1 MAEPPVGTGTDPLPA
16 TGPAEPAGA
25 TPSPSQGPDRRRS
38 FTGVVD
44 RFFGGLSTLAALV
57 LIALPALL
65 IVIITQASW
74 RAIVRFG
81 PGFVIGQFWVPSAS
95 PTSPITFGAA
105 PFVAGTLETSVI
117 AMLIGVPLSIGAAIF
132 LAELA
137 PDWLRAPVASVV
149 DLLAAVPSVVFG
161 LWGLYVLVPYMRSNV
176 DPALVHYLGWTPLFA
191 SHAGSQSGV
200 SVLTAS
206 IILAIMILPTISSV
220 SREALRATP
229 DSQREA
235 ALSLGATRWEATRL
249 GPLAYAR
256 SGIFGA
262 AILGLGRAMGE
273 TMAVTMTIGNSDNFA
288 TSLFDPGQTL
298 SSKIA
303 INFGN
308 ALPLE
313 KSALIE
319 LGLILMGLSLLVN
332 VAARLMLRS
341 MTRMGGSAP

>member
-1 MAEPPVGTGTDPLPA
+1 MGEAPADPSADPGPLP
-16 TGPAEPAGA
+16 GA
-25 TPSPSQGPDRRRS
+25 SAAPPTPSAPPGLLARRRLS
-38 FTGVVD
+38 HLID
-44 RFFGGLSTLAALV
+44 RFFGGFVAAAAL
-57 LIALPALL
+57 AL
-65 IVIITQASW
+65 IVLPTLLVVIVAQASW
-74 RAIVRFG
+74 PALIRFG
-81 PGFVIGQFWVPSAS
+81 PAFLVTRVWDPNL
-95 PTSPITFGAA
+95 SPITFGAV
-105 PFVAGTLETSVI
+105 PFVAGTVETSVV
-117 AMLIGVPLSIGAAIF
+117 AMLIGVPLSLGAAVF

-137 PDWLRAPVASVV
+137 PSWLRAPVASVV

-161 LWGLYVLVPYMRSNV
+161 LWGLYVLVPYMRNSV
-176 DPALVHYLGWTPLFA
+176 DPILVHYLGWSPIFA
-191 SHAGSQSGV
+191 SHAGSGSGV

-206 IILAIMILPTISSV
+206 IILAIMVLPTISSV

-235 ALSLGATRWEATRL
+235 ALSLGATKWEATRI

-273 TMAVTMTIGNSDNFA
+273 TMAVTMTIGNSNQIA

-298 SSKIA
+298 SSLIA

-313 KSALIE
+313 RAALVE

-332 VAARLMLRS
+332 VVARLLIRS
-341 MTRMGGSAP
+341 MTRLGGSAA

>member
-1 MAEPPVGTGTDPLPA
+1 MGDPPAGPGAGVGPLPA
-16 TGPAEPAGA
+16 STGESSP
-25 TPSPSQGPDRRRS
+25 TPSPPMRGAQQRRTARAFDRAFGW
-38 FTGVVD
+38 FTV
-44 RFFGGLSTLAALV
+44 AAAAT
-57 LIALPALL
+57 LIALPLLLVTIVAQNAWPAL
-65 IVIITQASW
+65 
-74 RAIVRFG
+74 VRFG
-81 PGFVIGQFWVPSAS
+81 PGFLIGKLWDPNL
-95 PTSPITFGAA
+95 PPITFGAST
-105 PFVAGTLETSVI
+105 FIAGTLETSVI
-117 AMLIGVPLSIGAAIF
+117 ALLIGVPLSIGGAVF

-137 PDWLRAPVASVV
+137 PDWLRAPVAAVV

-161 LWGLYVLVPYMRSNV
+161 LWGLYVLVPYMRTSV
-176 DPALVHYLGWTPLFA
+176 DPFLAKYLGWSPLFA
-191 SHAGSQSGV
+191 EHAGSQSGA
-200 SVLTAS
+200 SILTAS

-235 ALSLGATRWEATRL
+235 ALSLGATRWEATRM

-256 SGIFGA
+256 TGIFGA

-273 TMAVTMTIGNSDNFA
+273 TMAVTMTVGNSDNFA

-313 KSALIE
+313 RAALVE
-319 LGLILMGLSLLVN
+319 LGLILMALSLLVN
-332 VAARLMLRS
+332 VVARLLLRS
-341 MTRMGGSAP
+341 MTRIGRTTA

>member
-1 MAEPPVGTGTDPLPA
+1 MGETPDGPSAGGAPRDKPL
-16 TGPAEPAGA
+16 AGA
-25 TPSPSQGPDRRRS
+25 PPTTLSSPSGNVARRRRAHILDS
-38 FTGVVD
+38 AFDWVA
-44 RFFGGLSTLAALV
+44 FAAAAALV
-57 LIALPALL
+57 ALPLL
-65 IVIITQASW
+65 LVVIITQASW
-74 RAIVRFG
+74 PALIRFG
-81 PGFVIGQFWVPSAS
+81 PGFLVGRTWDPNIA
-95 PTSPITFGAA
+95 PITFGAA
-105 PFVAGTLETSVI
+105 PFVAGTLETSFI
-117 AMLIGVPLSIGAAIF
+117 ALLIGIPLSIGAAVF

-161 LWGLYVLVPYMRSNV
+161 LWGLYVLVPYMRVSV
-176 DPALVHYLGWTPLFA
+176 DPFLARYLGWSPLFA
-191 SHAGSQSGV
+191 QQAGTQSGL

-262 AILGLGRAMGE
+262 AVLGLGRAMGE
-273 TMAVTMTIGNSDNFA
+273 TMAVTMTIGNSNNVG

-298 SSKIA
+298 SSLIA

-313 KSALIE
+313 RAALVE
-319 LGLILMGLSLLVN
+319 LGLILMALSLLVN
-332 VAARLMLRS
+332 VVARLLLRS
-341 MTRMGGSAP
+341 ITRLGGSTA

>member
-1 MAEPPVGTGTDPLPA
+1 MGEPPAGPVADPGPR
-16 TGPAEPAGA
+16 TGPPGGPGP
-25 TPSPSQGPDRRRS
+25 TPSALPGPSARRGPLAIADRA
-38 FTGVVD
+38 
-44 RFFGGLSTLAALV
+44 FGGFATAAGLAL
-57 LIALPALL
+57 LALPVLL
-65 IVIITQASW
+65 VAVITQASW
-74 RAIVRFG
+74 PALVRFG
-81 PGFVIGQFWVPSAS
+81 PGFLIGRTWNPNL
-95 PTSPITFGAA
+95 PPITFGAV
-105 PFVAGTLETSVI
+105 PFVAGTLETSAI

-161 LWGLYVLVPYMRSNV
+161 LWGLYVLVPYMRTSV
-176 DPALVHYLGWTPLFA
+176 DPALTRYLGWSPLFA
-191 SHAGSQSGV
+191 THAGSESGV
-200 SVLTAS
+200 SVLTTS
-206 IILAIMILPTISSV
+206 IILAIMVLPTISSV
-220 SREALRATP
+220 SREALQATP

-256 SGIFGA
+256 AGIFGA

-273 TMAVTMTIGNSDNFA
+273 TMAVTMTIGNSNHVA

-298 SSKIA
+298 SSLIA

-313 KSALIE
+313 RAALVE
-319 LGLILMGLSLLVN
+319 LGLILMALSLLVN
-332 VAARLMLRS
+332 VVARLLLRS
-341 MTRMGGSAP
+341 MSRLGGTAA

>member
-1 MAEPPVGTGTDPLPA
+1 MGETPDGPGTGQDPTAASVAGAPLPTPSEPPPRSTRQRPA
-16 TGPAEPAGA
+16 SIADTA
-25 TPSPSQGPDRRRS
+25 
-38 FTGVVD
+38 
-44 RFFGGLSTLAALV
+44 FGWLSLAAAVV
-57 LIALPALL
+57 LIALPILLVL
-65 IVIITQASW
+65 IVTQDSW
-74 RAIVRFG
+74 PALARFG
-81 PGFVIGQFWVPSAS
+81 PGFLLGRSWDPNIA
-95 PTSPITFGAA
+95 PITFGAE
-105 PFVAGTLETSVI
+105 PFIAGTLETSFI
-117 AMLIGVPLSIGAAIF
+117 ALLIGVPLSLGAAVF

-137 PDWLRAPVASVV
+137 PDWLRAPVAAVV

-161 LWGLYVLVPYMRSNV
+161 LWGLAVLVPYMRTTG
-176 DPALVHYLGWTPLFA
+176 DPFLTRYLGWTPLFA
-191 SHAGSQSGV
+191 QHAGSQSGQ

-206 IILAIMILPTISSV
+206 IILGIMILPTISSV

-273 TMAVTMTIGNSDNFA
+273 TMAVTMTIGNSNNVA
-288 TSLFDPGQTL
+288 TSLIDPGQTL
-298 SSKIA
+298 SSLIA

-313 KSALIE
+313 RAALVE
-319 LGLILMGLSLLVN
+319 LGLVLMALSLLVN
-332 VAARLMLRS
+332 VIARLLLRS
-341 MTRMGGSAP
+341 MNRIGRSTA

>member
-1 MAEPPVGTGTDPLPA
+1 MGEPAADPVADPLPSA
-16 TGPAEPAGA
+16 GPAEPAGP
-25 TPSPSQGPDRRRS
+25 TPSPPPGAGARRQLS
-38 FTGVVD
+38 AAVD
-44 RFFGGLSTLAALV
+44 RTFGGLATIAAIVLV
-57 LIALPALL
+57 AVPALL
-65 IVIITQASW
+65 VLVIAQASW
-74 RAIVRFG
+74 TSLVRFG
-81 PGFVIGQFWVPSAS
+81 AGFVIGKVWDPNL
-95 PTSPITFGAA
+95 SPITFGAA
-105 PFVAGTLETSVI
+105 PFVAGTLETSAI

-137 PDWLRAPVASVV
+137 PEWLRAPVASVV

-161 LWGLYVLVPYMRSNV
+161 LWGLYVLVPYMRGSV
-176 DPALVHYLGWTPLFA
+176 DPTLSHYLGWSSLFA
-191 SHAGSQSGV
+191 GHAGSQSGN

-262 AILGLGRAMGE
+262 AVLGLGRAMGE

-303 INFGN
+303 IDFGN

-313 KSALIE
+313 RSALIE

-332 VAARLMLRS
+332 VIARLMLRS
-341 MTRMGGSAP
+341 MTRLGGADI

>member
-1 MAEPPVGTGTDPLPA
+1 MGEAPTDRVADPGPLA
-16 TGPAEPAGA
+16 DADGA
-25 TPSPSQGPDRRRS
+25 PRPTPSPSTGAAARRRL
-38 FTGVVD
+38 TGLLD
-44 RFFGGLSTLAALV
+44 RVFGGFTTAAALA
-57 LIALPALL
+57 LIALPVLL
-65 IVIITQASW
+65 VFIVTQASW
-74 RAIVRFG
+74 SSITRFG
-81 PGFVIGQFWVPSAS
+81 PGFLVTRTWDPNL
-95 PTSPITFGAA
+95 PPITFGAV
-105 PFVAGTLETSVI
+105 PFVAGTLETSAI

-137 PDWLRAPVASVV
+137 PNWVRAPVAAVV

-161 LWGLYVLVPYMRSNV
+161 LWGLYVLVPYMRDTV
-176 DPALVHYLGWTPLFA
+176 DPFLGRYFGWSPVFA
-191 SHAGSQSGV
+191 QHAGSGSGQG
-200 SVLTAS
+200 VLTAS
-206 IILAIMILPTISSV
+206 IILAVMILPTISSV

-273 TMAVTMTIGNSDNFA
+273 TMAVTMTIGNSNNIA
-288 TSLFDPGQTL
+288 TSLLDPGQTL
-298 SSKIA
+298 SSIIA

-313 KSALIE
+313 RSALVE
-319 LGLILMGLSLLVN
+319 LGLILMALSLLVN
-332 VAARLMLRS
+332 IVARLFLRS
-341 MTRMGGSAP
+341 MTRLRGSTA

>member
-1 MAEPPVGTGTDPLPA
+1 MGEPPAGPGAGQDPLPA
-16 TGPAEPAGA
+16 SAGA
-25 TPSPSQGPDRRRS
+25 SPPTPSPEPRGASDRQRARL
-38 FTGVVD
+38 FD
-44 RFFGGLSTLAALV
+44 RAFGLFALLAAAT
-57 LIALPALL
+57 LIALPVLL
-65 IVIITQASW
+65 VVIIGQNAW
-74 RAIVRFG
+74 PALVRFG
-81 PGFVIGQFWVPSAS
+81 PGFLIGTLWDPNL
-95 PTSPITFGAA
+95 PPITFGAST
-105 PFVAGTLETSVI
+105 FIAGTLETSVI
-117 AMLIGVPLSIGAAIF
+117 ALLIGVPLSIGGAVF

-161 LWGLYVLVPYMRSNV
+161 LWGLYVLVPYMRTTV
-176 DPALVHYLGWTPLFA
+176 DPFLSKYLGWSPLFA
-191 SHAGSQSGV
+191 EHAGSQSGA
-200 SVLTAS
+200 SILTAS

-235 ALSLGATRWEATRL
+235 ALSLGATRWEATRM

-256 SGIFGA
+256 TGIFGA
-262 AILGLGRAMGE
+262 TVLGLGRAMGE
-273 TMAVTMTIGNSDNFA
+273 TMAVTMTVGNSDNFA

-313 KSALIE
+313 RAALVE
-319 LGLILMGLSLLVN
+319 LGLILMALSLLVN
-332 VAARLMLRS
+332 VVARLLLRS
-341 MTRMGGSAP
+341 MTRIGRTTA